1 MTISPESWLLLL
13 ALVAVVGLKL
23 ALYAAERW
31 PIRLHAQQPSDDNRQ
46 PVP

>member
-1 MTISPESWLLLL
+1 MIISAASWVLLV
-13 ALVAVVGLKL
+13 ALVVVTGLKL

-31 PIRLHAQQPSDDNRQ
+31 PIRLNAEEPRGDNRQ